1 MSALAEGNF
10 KRHNAPGES
19 YMDGFS
25 DRGSTP
31 LASTT
36 HYHVSDKITK
46 NTDKATFVCLVG
58 VHFFCPPLTGS
69 NKGCSAWGNQD
80 WVDAWE
86 GRDFKD
92 LYT

>member
-1 MSALAEGNF
+1 MKWLPKEAACMPAATEGNS

-19 YMDGFS
+19 YIDEFS

-36 HYHVSDKITK
+36 HYHVSDKIAK

-58 VHFFCPPLTGS
+58 VRFFCPPLTG
-69 NKGCSAWGNQD
+69 
-80 WVDAWE
+80 
-86 GRDFKD
+86 
-92 LYT
+92 

>member
-1 MSALAEGNF
+1 
-10 KRHNAPGES
+10 
-19 YMDGFS
+19 MDGFS

-58 VHFFCPPLTGS
+58 VRFFAPH
-69 NKGCSAWGNQD
+69 
-80 WVDAWE
+80 
-86 GRDFKD
+86 
-92 LYT
+92 